1 MVSNEVKLAVIGGTS
16 WKKVLEDFRSY
27 SAEQVRNMSV
37 NDRISVSSAM
47 FSEFRNCIVNSLPE
61 DLSEKE
67 FKKEVYFRTYGEP
80 LPDDFFK
87 D

>member
-1 MVSNEVKLAVIGGTS
+1 
-16 WKKVLEDFRSY
+16 
-27 SAEQVRNMSV
+27 MSGI
-37 NDRISVSSAM
+37 DRINVSCAM

-61 DLSEKE
+61 DLSETE